1 MKNPFKIWFPTIFG
15 LILDLA
21 VLASFAQGGGQ
32 RQAKPPGKA
41 GSGSKAAQVKARR
54 AQRAAAIRGAQN
66 RAAQSRAGQTKAGQ
80 GKQPEGERE
89 TETGKGAAGEKEQ
102 RDPATDSASR
112 AQAPQGADRGASQ
125 SPSQDTSPDGS
136 KPMRRRQMGQIR
148 LPLRGAAGPGAAQ
161 GGGGRSG
168 GQAAVP
174 AANQQ
179 RLRQE
184 ILRQIGL
191 TPDQQARMQSV
202 RQNHD
207 DELIA
212 SGRRVRQARRALN
225 QAIMAEHF
233 DEAEV
238 DRLAEDLGN
247 AQKAQIKLNAKIRAE
262 QRLVLTPEQLT
273 RLKLIE
279 QQVQRTRQQQQR
291 LDLQMQEP
299 DSSARPPGSAD
310 PEKDD
315 EVDPL
320 EMLFDPKDFADVDQP
335 VI

>member
-1 MKNPFKIWFPTIFG
+1 MKNPLKIWFPTIFWLVLG
-15 LILDLA
+15 VA

-32 RQAKPPGKA
+32 QQAKAPGKA
-41 GSGSKAAQVKARR
+41 GTGSKAAQVKARR
-54 AQRAAAIRGAQN
+54 AQRAAVRAAQN
-66 RAAQSRAGQTKAGQ
+66 RAAQSRVGQTKASQ
-80 GKQPEGERE
+80 GKQPEDERG
-89 TETGKGAAGEKEQ
+89 TETGKGAVGQEQ
-102 RDPATDSASR
+102 RDAATDSASST
-112 AQAPQGADRGASQ
+112 QPPRGAAQDSSQ
-125 SPSQDTSPDGS
+125 ETSPDGS
-136 KPMRRRQMGQIR
+136 KPMRRRPMGQIR
-148 LPLRGAAGPGAAQ
+148 LPLRGAAGAGAGQ
-161 GGGGRSG
+161 GGGARAA
-168 GQAAVP
+168 GQAAGA

-191 TPDQQARMQSV
+191 TPEQQARMQSV

-310 PEKDD
+310 LEKDNQ
-315 EVDPL
+315 VDPL
-320 EMLFDPKDFADVDQP
+320 EMLFDPNDFADVDEP
-335 VI
+335 GI